1 MPAPK
6 NAPSKSPEPLKR
18 GEEATVSAIV
28 LRVIP
33 FRDSDLM
40 AHLLTPDMGKISAIA
55 RHARGSRKRFPS
67 SLDLF
72 DRGSARLVVER
83 NGALGVKE
91 FTPSHSLAKIRYD
104 LDKLTLASLLCEAFD
119 LVIPE
124 DGGLAIPRLF
134 EVLDLSLNAIDESS
148 DLKGSLRA
156 TFIALAAL
164 TQESGIADVSSSAP
178 GSRALGAVLDAIER
192 FCERRLMTRS
202 SVAEIVRRAAG

>member
-18 GEEATVSAIV
+18 GEESTVSAIV

-40 AHLLTPDMGKISAIA
+40 AHLLTPDMGKISVIA

-72 DRGSARLVVER
+72 DRGSARLTVER
-83 NGALGVKE
+83 SGALGVKE

-134 EVLDLSLNAIDESS
+134 EVLDLSLNAIDESG

-164 TQESGIADVSSSAP
+164 TQESGIANVSSSTP
-178 GSRALGAVLDAIER
+178 GSRALGAALDAIER